1 MSFRSFGGEYKKEAR
16 VSLAGRSRV
25 EESRAEV
32 LERTRRERE
41 RRRQDKLA
49 AASATSIQAAWRGW
63 RSRRR
68 HQAELRQA
76 WVQRFGEHAE
86 RASSTDLAPASGFL
100 RQLCYFADPASPAD
114 VRLLA
119 AACRLVLAVPPLEAP
134 PAALCQHAAGGHEA
148 AAAVLQQ
155 AQALVALCLAALAE
169 HAPALAPQLRQPR
182 LGPAAAAAGGPGA
195 PEAAPMIEAL
205 LLLTAQDSWKPAFG
219 PAGAAEAT
227 ARLLAA
233 AVDAGLFGPLAR
245 MAGVA
250 CPEPQPGAAGG
261 AAGAAGQQQATRVSS
276 GEALATAL
284 TVRVLT
290 QQTAVTARQRL
301 RRLGPARPR
310 SGQLHQ
316 PLDRQLPL
324 LLCLPLALR
333 RLPTLRPV
341 AGRLWR
347 ASAAALH
354 ALPPAQLS
362 AWLQAGAASALGE
375 PAALAAAAL
384 LGNLLEG
391 AAAALREDPK
401 QAAGSARLPALQ
413 FAALASMLLALLPEQ
428 AFFPAGGGPGG
439 GRDEDEDGQ
448 QAAAR
453 AAAAA
458 AAAAVVARLPW
469 DAAQLPSAGLVSQL
483 QLVSDGALL
492 RSLVR
497 AVLPFAAP
505 ADGTEAVAAQAAA
518 QAAVV
523 PLQQRAGDMRQLCSL
538 LHRFMGLPGQRQRV
552 LVMLAFSAELVQRL
566 WYSYLRPAQ
575 AAPGEGWV
583 PSGDA
588 SCDPGWML
596 PLTLFSLAY
605 SAFIITAGDDELYQ
619 AQRPLPLTEL
629 HGARG
634 GGVLALLKLALW
646 HVLWVEAAP
655 SPGGW
660 PPEAA
665 ALRAQLKEAA
675 GKFMG
680 QLHDRN
686 CRRAFAPAEAFQA
699 DALPAE
705 RFQSEMSAA
714 TAAGRALA
722 EGAEPGKDG
731 GGPGPAAAGR
741 AWGLLAHAPYL
752 VPFRERAKLFQ
763 SVVAAERARHRDM
776 EVMHSLAA
784 EFGGAPNRFFAVRR
798 TQTLQDAYEQLNHV
812 GEALHGRIRIQFID
826 AHGLEE
832 AGVDGGGIFKEFL
845 EDVVKEGFD
854 PNLGLFRAT
863 TDNRLYPNPHAQL
876 VVGNAL
882 RLIEFLGKMLGK
894 AMYEGILVELPLA
907 PFFLKKFRGAYCD
920 INDLPT
926 LDPELYRN
934 LVFLKRYEGDVADLG
949 LTFTI
954 TDNVLGRAQEVELAP
969 GGQDTPVIAD
979 NRLAYIHRVA
989 DHRLNQQIR
998 EPAAAFLRGLHQLI
1012 KPEWVRMF
1020 NEEELQMLISG
1031 GQQGLDIADMR
1042 AHCQYSGGYHE
1053 EHPVVQ
1059 AFWAALATF
1068 TPAEQ
1073 AAFLRF
1079 VTSCPRPPLLGFK
1092 YLEPPLAIQ
1101 LAGSM
1106 LDEHAAERLPT
1117 AATCM
1122 NLLKLPPYR
1131 TPQQIRD
1138 KLLYAVQSGAGF
1150 ELS

>member
-1 MSFRSFGGEYKKEAR
+1 MSFRSFGGEYRKEAR

-41 RRRQDKLA
+41 RRRQEKLEQRG
-49 AASATSIQAAWRGW
+49 ATSIQAAWRGW

-68 HQAELRQA
+68 HQAELRQC
-76 WVQRFGEHAE
+76 WVERYGEHAE
-86 RASSTDLAPASGFL
+86 QASSADLAPTSGFL
-100 RQLCYFADPASPAD
+100 RGLCWFADPAKPAD

-119 AACRLVLAVPPLEAP
+119 AACRIVLAAP
-134 PAALCQHAAGGHEA
+134 PGRQPLSALCQHAASSQEA
-148 AAAVLQQ
+148 ASALLQQ
-155 AQALVALCLAALAE
+155 AQALTVLCLEALSA
-169 HAPALAPQLRQPR
+169 HAPMLAPQLRQPR
-182 LGPAAAAAGGPGA
+182 LGAVAAAAGGPGDSVTA
-195 PEAAPMIEAL
+195 PLVETL
-205 LLLTAQDSWKPAFG
+205 LLLTAQDTWKPAMG
-219 PAGAAEAT
+219 AAGAAEAT
-227 ARLLAA
+227 ARLFATAA
-233 AVDAGLFGPLAR
+233 DAGLFGQLAR
-245 MAGVA
+245 IADAA
-250 CPEPQPGAAGG
+250 CPEPEPGAAP
-261 AAGAAGQQQATRVSS
+261 ARQQQAAPAPVPS

-284 TVRVLT
+284 TVRVLA
-290 QQTAVTARQRL
+290 QQAAVAARQRP

-310 SGQLHQ
+310 AGHEHQ
-316 PLDRQLPL
+316 PLSCQVPL

-347 ASAAALH
+347 AAVAALH
-354 ALPPAQLS
+354 TLPPVELS
-362 AWLQAGAASALGE
+362 AWLQAAAVPTLGE

-391 AAAALREDPK
+391 ATAALQHDPK
-401 QAAGSARLPALQ
+401 QPGSSERQHALQ
-413 FAALASMLLALLPEQ
+413 FAALACALLALLPQQ
-428 AFFPAGGGPGG
+428 AFFPASSGVAA
-439 GRDEDEDGQ
+439 GRAAYSWADEEEEEDGEHAAM
-448 QAAAR
+448 QAAS
-453 AAAAA
+453 AAAAS
-458 AAAAVVARLPW
+458 AAVSKLPW
-469 DAAQLPSAGLVSQL
+469 DAEQLPSAGLVSQL
-483 QLVSDGALL
+483 QLVSNGALL

-497 AVLPFAAP
+497 AVLPLAAP
-505 ADGTEAVAAQAAA
+505 AESTAAA
-518 QAAVV
+518 AASL
-523 PLQQRAGDMRQLCSL
+523 PLQQRAADVRQLCRL
-538 LHRFMGLPGQRQRV
+538 LQRFMGVPGQRQRV

-566 WYSYLRPAQ
+566 WYSYLQPAQ

-583 PSGDA
+583 ASGDS

-605 SAFIITAGDDELYQ
+605 SAFIITAGDELYDT
-619 AQRPLPLTEL
+619 QRPLPLDEL
-629 HGARG
+629 RGERG
-634 GGVLALLKLALW
+634 GGVLALLKMALW
-646 HVLWVEAAP
+646 HALWVEAAP

-665 ALRAQLKEAA
+665 ALRAELKEAA
-675 GKFMG
+675 GKLMG
-680 QLHDRN
+680 QLHDLN
-686 CRRAFAPAEAFQA
+686 CRRPFAPAEAFQA
-699 DALPAE
+699 DALPTE

-731 GGPGPAAAGR
+731 GTPGPAAAGR

-776 EVMHSLAA
+776 EAMHSLAA

-798 TQTLQDAYEQLNHV
+798 SQTLQDAYEQLHNV
-812 GEALHGRIRIQFID
+812 GDALHGRIRIQFID

-845 EDVVKEGFD
+845 ESVVKEGFD
-854 PNLGLFRAT
+854 PNLGLFKAT
-863 TDNRLYPNPHAQL
+863 TDNRLYPNPHARL
-876 VVGNAL
+876 VTGNAL
-882 RLIEFLGKMLGK
+882 RLIEFLGQMLGK

-920 INDLPT
+920 ISDLPT
-926 LDPELYRN
+926 LDPELHRN

-969 GGQDTPVIAD
+969 RGQDTPVTAE

-989 DHRLNQQIR
+989 DYRLNQQIR
-998 EPAAAFLRGLHQLI
+998 EPTAAFLRGLHQLI

-1042 AHCQYSGGYHE
+1042 AHVQYSGGYHE
-1053 EHPVVQ
+1053 EHPVIA

-1092 YLEPPLAIQ
+1092 YLEPPLGIQ

-1106 LDEHAAERLPT
+1106 LDERAVERLPT